1 MLTTETTANTGVND
15 ASTEMTETDGDPPLY
30 RTGIA
35 PVHKGF
41 SAPESYDFSDE
52 SARSRLSGRRP
63 AMRGNDQQAYD
74 RGTSLFS
81 PDGRIY
87 QVEYA
92 REAVSRGAPSVGIRT
107 ANGVVLAAQSRAGS
121 SLMESESIEKLHK
134 LDDHV
139 GAASAGHV
147 ADARQLID
155 FARRQAQVNRLRFG
169 EPIDVEAL
177 TKFLTDHIQENTQR
191 GGTRPYGAALLIGG
205 YQNGTPRLFA
215 ADPSGTPNEWKATVI
230 GGSSA
235 EIQDHLEAEW
245 DEEISHE
252 DGLALAAESLRV
264 ANDELG
270 PAEVSIA
277 SVTADEGYRSLTVAD
292 IEDIFAAADI
302 EHGTD
307 DETDAADDDDTSED
321 DS

>member
-1 MLTTETTANTGVND
+1 
-15 ASTEMTETDGDPPLY
+15 
-30 RTGIA
+30 
-35 PVHKGF
+35 
-41 SAPESYDFSDE
+41 
-52 SARSRLSGRRP
+52 
-63 AMRGNDQQAYD
+63 MRGNDQQAYD

-107 ANGVVLAAQSRAGS
+107 ADGVVLAAQSRAGS

-134 LDDHV
+134 IDDHV

-155 FARRQAQVNRLRFG
+155 FARRQGQVSQLRYG

-177 TKFLTDHIQENTQR
+177 TKELTDHIQENTQR

-205 YQNGTPRLFA
+205 IENGEPRLFA

-230 GGSSA
+230 GGSGA
-235 EIQDHLEAEW
+235 DIQEFLEDEW
-245 DEEISHE
+245 DAEISHD
-252 DGLALAAESLRV
+252 DGLALAVRALRV
-264 ANDELG
+264 ATDELG
-270 PAEVSIA
+270 PAEVSLA
-277 SVTADEGYRSLTVAD
+277 TLTADAGYRSLPVAE
-292 IEDIFAAADI
+292 IEDVFGDAGIDL
-302 EHGTD
+302 D
-307 DETDAADDDDTSED
+307 DETDE
-321 DS
+321 